1 MSRINSQ
8 GTIHLNAF
16 KSPRL
21 RQDLLTRSHPLAIAL
36 SKTPQRIF
44 YTILF
49 QVFPRLFFSYK
60 MGKAAGKFLK
70 VLTFEVLMKSL
81 LNTMGKIK
89 IKVFLKHGFLSSNTL
104 LADNFFFFS
113 ICDKICFSSART
125 IRIGRGGKNQTQ
137 TKPCQNQSKQI
148 QKKH

>member
-8 GTIHLNAF
+8 GTIHLKAF

-21 RQDLLTRSHPLAIAL
+21 RQDLLTRSRPLAIAL

-60 MGKAAGKFLK
+60 MGKAAEKFLK
-70 VLTFEVLMKSL
+70 VLTFEVLMKPL

-89 IKVFLKHGFLSSNTL
+89 IKVFLKHGSLSSNTL
-104 LADNFFFFS
+104 LADDFFFSS

-125 IRIGRGGKNQTQ
+125 IGGEGPNTNKTMSKPEQTN
-137 TKPCQNQSKQI
+137 TEET
-148 QKKH
+148 